1 MFILLILSVWAS
13 HVVGSLNANT
23 AAAAG
28 EALRENLKQLGLYRG
43 LYYPVFWGL

>member
-28 EALRENLKQLGLYRG
+28 EALREKGGYTTLFFGDYNKSL
-43 LYYPVFWGL
+43 